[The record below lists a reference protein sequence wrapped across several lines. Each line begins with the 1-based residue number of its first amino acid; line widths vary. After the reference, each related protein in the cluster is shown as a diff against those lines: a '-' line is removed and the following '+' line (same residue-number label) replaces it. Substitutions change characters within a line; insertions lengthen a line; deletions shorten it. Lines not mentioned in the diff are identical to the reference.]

1 MSEKS
6 LYPLAPPLPHTS
18 WSVVRNVRRR
28 IFVVKL
34 ARMYTT
40 NAINIQR
47 VGRGHIARR
56 GKVRDVLE
64 ANHASRVITKALRTY
79 IRIKVRERVP
89 TSDKP

>member
-1 MSEKS
+1 M
-6 LYPLAPPLPHTS
+6 
-18 WSVVRNVRRR
+18 
-28 IFVVKL
+28 VKL

-64 ANHASRVITKALRTY
+64 ANHASREITRALRAY
-79 IRIKVRERVP
+79 IRNKVRERKRCGG
-89 TSDKP
+89 TAFR